1 MTSPALTPD
10 VLAAIRVDFPTPAL
24 TRGQVVEIFQRCKL
38 GGLPRYKKLKSAGVL
53 VPLRN
58 LPGATQA
65 RYNREAVLA
74 LVSAALAPA
83 AASLP

>member
-1 MTSPALTPD
+1 MPSAPLTPD
-10 VLAAIRVDFPTPAL
+10 MLITLRVEFSTPAL
-24 TRGQVVEIFQRCKL
+24 TRGQVVAIFRRCKL

-65 RYNREAVLA
+65 RYDREAVLA